1 MEDFIEDIMKTNQAE
16 VRWIRL
22 MQRLNKLRLSEVPWQ
37 NLDLSFSQF
46 EILRFVGQ
54 NPGCHLQDV
63 AEGVGLTP
71 PSISVSIRHLE
82 KENWL
87 ERRSDPNDGRA
98 TCIYISGKTKNAFK
112 TALKNQAKIINI
124 FLKELSP
131 KEQDQLQG
139 LMEKAIQGMENHR
152 KNNTEQP

>member
-87 ERRSDPNDGRA
+87 ERRNDPNDGRA